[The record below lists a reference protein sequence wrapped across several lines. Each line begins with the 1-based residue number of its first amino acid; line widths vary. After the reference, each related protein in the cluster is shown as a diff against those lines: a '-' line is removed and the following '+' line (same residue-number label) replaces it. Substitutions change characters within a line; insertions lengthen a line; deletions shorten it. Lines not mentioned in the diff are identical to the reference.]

1 MKSLSILFPC
11 VFFYFLAFS
20 QKVVFVIADGIPA
33 DVIENSATPNIK
45 KIIQS
50 GSYVRAY
57 VGGEKNGYSESPTIS
72 AVGYN
77 SLLTGTW
84 ANKHNVWDNDIKAPN
99 YNYPSI
105 FRLLKEQYPS
115 KKIGVFSSWL
125 DNRTKLVGDNKIET
139 GNLKVDYHADGYEL
153 DTIQFPHD
161 KQSQYM
167 HQIDEEVVKQASNC
181 IKENGP
187 DLSWVYL
194 EYTDDMGHK
203 YGDSPQLSDAIS
215 KLDNQMGKIWEAIN
229 YRKQKFGEKWL
240 MIITTDHG
248 RAEQNGKNHGG
259 QSSRQ
264 RGTWIV
270 SSTTLNAYAK
280 DQYPGIVDILPS
292 ISNYMHIDLKKNI
305 ARELD
310 GVSLIGDVSVYHPT
324 INIFQNKLDIQWK
337 VGDPR
342 GDLNIYLTTTNNYQN
357 GGNDEYVLLESCKVA
372 QRKITID
379 ISKYP
384 SEKYKILLEA
394 PLNITNRWF
403 ILKNR

>member
-1 MKSLSILFPC
+1 MKFLSILFPC
-11 VFFYFLAFS
+11 LFYCHLAIS

-33 DVIENSATPNIK
+33 DVIENSQIPNIK

-50 GSYVRAY
+50 GDYVRAY

-84 ANKHNVWDNDIKAPN
+84 ANKHNVWDNDIIAPN
-99 YNYPSI
+99 YHYPTI
-105 FRLLKEQYPS
+105 FKLLKDQYPT
-115 KKIGVFSSWL
+115 KKTAIFSSWL
-125 DNRTKLVGDNKIET
+125 DNRTKLAGDGKIET
-139 GNLKVDYHADGYEL
+139 GNVKIDYHADGYEF

-161 KQSQYM
+161 KQSFYM

-181 IKENGP
+181 IKEKGP

-215 KLDNQMGKIWEAIN
+215 KLDNQMGKIWGAIN
-229 YRKQKFGEKWL
+229 FREKTFGEKWL

-248 RAEQNGKNHGG
+248 RSEENGKDHGG
-259 QSSRQ
+259 QTNRQ

-270 SSTTLNAYAK
+270 SSTILNEYAK
-280 DQYPGIVDILPS
+280 DQYPGIVDIFHT
-292 ISNYMHIDLKKNI
+292 ISTYMNINLKKDV
-305 ARELD
+305 AREID
-310 GVSLIGDVSVYHPT
+310 GVSLIGDISIYHPI
-324 INIFQNKLDIQWK
+324 INIFQDKLDIQWK

-342 GDLNIYLTTTNNYQN
+342 GEVNVYIATSNNYEQ
-357 GGNDEYVLLESCKVA
+357 GEKDEYVFLKKCKVSDR
-372 QRKITID
+372 QTTID
-379 ISKYP
+379 IKKYP
-384 SEKYKILLEA
+384 AEKYKVVLEA
-394 PLNITNRWF
+394 PLNTINRWF
-403 ILKNR
+403 IKK

>member
-1 MKSLSILFPC
+1 
-11 VFFYFLAFS
+11 
-20 QKVVFVIADGIPA
+20 
-33 DVIENSATPNIK
+33 
-45 KIIQS
+45 
-50 GSYVRAY
+50 
-57 VGGEKNGYSESPTIS
+57 
-72 AVGYN
+72 
-77 SLLTGTW
+77 
-84 ANKHNVWDNDIKAPN
+84 
-99 YNYPSI
+99 
-105 FRLLKEQYPS
+105 
-115 KKIGVFSSWL
+115 
-125 DNRTKLVGDNKIET
+125 
-139 GNLKVDYHADGYEL
+139 
-153 DTIQFPHD
+153 
-161 KQSQYM
+161 M

-229 YRKQKFGEKWL
+229 YRKKNFGEQWM

-248 RAEQNGKNHGG
+248 RSEQNGKNHGG
-259 QSSRQ
+259 QTNRQ

-270 SSTTLNAYAK
+270 SSSALNAYAK
-280 DQYPGIVDILPS
+280 DQYPGIVDILPT
-292 ISNYMHIDLKKNI
+292 ISNYMHIKLKNDV

-310 GVSLIGDVSVYHPT
+310 GVSLIGDISVYQPT

-342 GDLNIYLTTTNNYQN
+342 GELKIYLTTTNNYQN
-357 GGNDEYVLLESCKVA
+357 GENDEYLLLESCKVA

-384 SEKYKILLEA
+384 SEKYKIVIEA
-394 PLNITNRWF
+394 PLNTINRWF
-403 ILKNR
+403 VLKKS